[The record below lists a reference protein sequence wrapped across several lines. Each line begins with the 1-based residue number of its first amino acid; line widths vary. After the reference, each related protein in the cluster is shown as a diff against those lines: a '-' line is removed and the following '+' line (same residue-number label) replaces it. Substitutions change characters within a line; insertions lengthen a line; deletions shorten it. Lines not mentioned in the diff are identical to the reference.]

1 MKRYIKG
8 FTMMFLI
15 FLWIVFLTG
24 CDSGTYIVKD
34 VVMDKAEI
42 TAGDEGLVK
51 VTVAKSSGR
60 QQVEHTDV
68 IHVTLETVDGN
79 FEITPVLSDLE
90 EAYGDN
96 GLKIVLK
103 PGAVLPRE
111 FRFKIKSAPS
121 NEPGRYKLKAAVFYK
136 NSSDEKEVEFTVK

>member
-1 MKRYIKG
+1 MKRYIKA

-15 FLWIVFLTG
+15 FLWIVSLTG

-34 VVMDKAEI
+34 VVLDKEEI
-42 TAGDEGLVK
+42 TAGGEGLVK

-60 QQVEHTDV
+60 QQVQHTDTIYV
-68 IHVTLETVDGN
+68 ALEIVDGN